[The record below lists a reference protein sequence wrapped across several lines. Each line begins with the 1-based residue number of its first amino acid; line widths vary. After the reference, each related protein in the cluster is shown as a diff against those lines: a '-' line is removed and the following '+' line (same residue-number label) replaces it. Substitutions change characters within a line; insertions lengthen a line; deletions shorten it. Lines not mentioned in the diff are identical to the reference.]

1 MGSKGPILPERK
13 GELIMRAAVVLAG
26 ALAIAVSLNAQAAVT
41 KSTLLACKDEADLR
55 TAVKYRT
62 GGDRKTSAEFEKGKI
77 EAGNCVIVQQNT
89 VVGIDQRKPPLV
101 CIRQPGGLDCYWTII
116 SAIDEL
122 LTKPV
127 PARTPPPPKKEN
139 Q

>member
-1 MGSKGPILPERK
+1 
-13 GELIMRAAVVLAG
+13 MRAALLLTS
-26 ALAIAVSLNAQAAVT
+26 ALALGISLSAQAAVT

-55 TAVKYRT
+55 AAVKFRT
-62 GGDRKTSAEFEKGKI
+62 GGDRKASAEFEKGKI
-77 EAGNCVIVQQNT
+77 QAGNCVIVQQNT

-127 PARTPPPPKKEN
+127 PARTPPAPKKES